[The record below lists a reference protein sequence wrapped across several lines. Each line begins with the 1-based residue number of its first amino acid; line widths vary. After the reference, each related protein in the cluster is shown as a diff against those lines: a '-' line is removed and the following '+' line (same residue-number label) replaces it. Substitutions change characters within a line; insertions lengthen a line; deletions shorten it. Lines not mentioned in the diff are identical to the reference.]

1 MKSDECDM
9 NKIIDIGFI
18 NPNRINENTL
28 LAWPEETEASLL
40 RYLQMQ
46 GYKNSI
52 LLPYNFG

>member
-18 NPNRINENTL
+18 DPKRVNGKL
-28 LAWPEETEASLL
+28 LLQYPKETEANLL
-40 RYLQMQ
+40 RYLQRQ